1 MSTIVSENRR
11 IAKNTILLYFRMILL
26 LCVSLYTSRV
36 ILDALGFV
44 DYGIYNVVGGVVAM
58 FSFVN
63 MALANS
69 TSRFI
74 TYALGKDDV
83 NYSRKV
89 FNASF
94 KVHLLIAIV
103 VFIIAETVGLWFL
116 HNKLVIPDNRLQT
129 AVWVYHLSV
138 ISSLIS
144 ILYAPFNAVIIAHE
158 KMGAFAFMSILEG
171 LLKLSFALYISVTD
185 FDRLLLYAILLL
197 CASVI
202 NVFVYL
208 IYCIRNF
215 TEVIFTRRGDT
226 SIIKEIS
233 SFAGWSMIGNL
244 AYIGYTQGL
253 NILLNLFF
261 GPQVNA
267 ARGISNQLQ
276 GAVMGF
282 VTNFQMAINPQI
294 TKSFAKQDFSRLH
307 TLVFSSSKFSFF
319 LLYCIILPI
328 SIEVKNI
335 LNIWLIDVPKYA
347 VEFTILTL
355 YARLIDTLSNPLS
368 IANNA
373 TGSIRRYQIFEGG
386 TLLLIVPISYLV
398 LRQGGSPVS
407 VFWIQLVIMYIAQI
421 VRLFLVCYKIKMSIN
436 SYIKNVVLK
445 ILPVAFISPILPI
458 FLYRYL
464 NNSFLS
470 VFLVIISSIISV
482 IIFSFVIGLN
492 KNEKQRVI
500 IRVSCFLKSII

>member
-319 LLYCIILPI
+319 LLYYERI
-328 SIEVKNI
+328 N
-335 LNIWLIDVPKYA
+335 
-347 VEFTILTL
+347 
-355 YARLIDTLSNPLS
+355 
-368 IANNA
+368 
-373 TGSIRRYQIFEGG
+373 
-386 TLLLIVPISYLV
+386 
-398 LRQGGSPVS
+398 
-407 VFWIQLVIMYIAQI
+407 
-421 VRLFLVCYKIKMSIN
+421 LFC
-436 SYIKNVVLK
+436 
-445 ILPVAFISPILPI
+445 
-458 FLYRYL
+458 
-464 NNSFLS
+464 
-470 VFLVIISSIISV
+470 
-482 IIFSFVIGLN
+482 
-492 KNEKQRVI
+492 
-500 IRVSCFLKSII
+500 